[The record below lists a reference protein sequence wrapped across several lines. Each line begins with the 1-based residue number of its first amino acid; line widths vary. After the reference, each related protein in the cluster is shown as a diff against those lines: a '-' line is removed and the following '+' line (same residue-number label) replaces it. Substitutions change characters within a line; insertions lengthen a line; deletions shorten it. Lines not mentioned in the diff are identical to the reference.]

1 MKPILSFFIPDLPAT
16 PNQLLRRHW
25 SIVMKE
31 KKKWHRL
38 VGLCSIKYQ
47 GPPLEKAKL
56 KLMRMSTRQ
65 PDFDGLTG
73 SFKFLIDGLVK
84 AKVIIDDKYEV
95 IGESEYCWEKCKRDE
110 QGVKVE
116 VFV

>member
-1 MKPILSFFIPDLPAT
+1 MKPILSFFIPSLPAT

-31 KKKWHRL
+31 KKKWHGL
-38 VGLCSIKYQ
+38 VGLCSMKYQ
-47 GPPLEKAKL
+47 GQPLEKAKL
-56 KLMRMSTRQ
+56 KLTRCSTRQ

-73 SFKFLIDGLVK
+73 SFKFIVDALVK

-110 QGVKVE
+110 QGIRVE
-116 VFV
+116 VSV